1 MLRVKR
7 DADKRTVI
15 NKTVFLGAQRKA
27 NEDKAPCGAI
37 EQEETG
43 IYQGAGKYF
52 SILFSL

>member
-52 SILFSL
+52 KILFSL